1 MENGHKKLSDEVSM
15 EAENH
20 IIAETNAKSELEV
33 SCVEKQEIYAVHMC
47 VLQII

>member
-1 MENGHKKLSDEVSM
+1 MENGHKKLSDEV

-20 IIAETNAKSELEV
+20 IIAETNTKSELEV
-33 SCVEKQEIYAVHMC
+33 SSIEEQEIYAVNMC